1 MEARM
6 SDVKDL
12 LDEAAGSYEP
22 RMDEGAVERRAERH
36 RRTRRV
42 VAGFFALGV
51 FMVAAWFSWSAFRPV
66 GNISSSTDSGTYLLT
81 GFEVAPH
88 IDPITA
94 EIDPTSAVV
103 TFTTNWSSS
112 EYPGVHHCDLQVLD
126 ATGSQ
131 VGSRSFKMLSLSQG
145 HRSPETVPIDGSLD
159 GATATGSCSYERLD
173 TPVEAVISDIR
184 VKSPFKVSF
193 IVGWPDTLPE
203 GRSPGA
209 NACTTA
215 LFAGGELVA
224 QQQFTLVGG
233 DGRRETYITP
243 SGGRIAVE
251 DLEATLVCVPY
262 VHEDEF
268 PDPTPISEVSPSP
281 SPVPVPTGDLPEAG
295 VVVGTSHR
303 DVGAGSLVTFI
314 DLDGKTIATLR
325 GYDIAGNTGSPGV
338 WLQRGR
344 DYFLLD
350 VDQGVLVPV
359 SAAEARVV
367 IYDEGKEPQ
376 LAPPPAKGGQNSE
389 PLGHWRYA
397 YSSPSGVTLAQ
408 WSGECEAPTAYWI
421 DESGTARIV
430 TGERSVTHAPESLAL
445 GWSPD
450 QRAVLFLPEGACS
463 GSGNPPGIYLY
474 STPGVG
480 KLIFE
485 TDRASSARMWGPLA

>member
-1 MEARM
+1 M

-22 RMDEGAVERRAERH
+22 RMDEGAVERRAERY

-42 VAGFFALGV
+42 VAGFFALSV
-51 FMVAAWFSWSAFRPV
+51 FMVAAWFSWSVFRPV

-112 EYPGVHHCDLQVLD
+112 KYPGVHRCDVQVLD
-126 ATGSQ
+126 ATGAQ
-131 VGSRSFKMLSLSQG
+131 VGSGSFKMLSLSQG

-159 GATATGSCSYERLD
+159 GATATGSCSEERLD
-173 TPVEAVISDIR
+173 TPVAAVISGIR
-184 VKSPFKVSF
+184 VKNPFQVTYV
-193 IVGWPDTLPE
+193 VGWPDTLPE

-224 QQQFTLVGG
+224 QEHFTLVGG

-243 SGGRIAVE
+243 SSGRIAVE

-268 PDPTPISEVSPSP
+268 PDPTLISQVGPSP
-281 SPVPVPTGDLPEAG
+281 SPVAVPIGDLPDAG
-295 VVVGTSHR
+295 VVVGTGHG
-303 DVGAGSLVTFI
+303 DAGVGHLVTFV

-325 GYDIAGNTGSPGV
+325 GFQVAGTPGSPGV
-338 WLQRGR
+338 WLRHGR
-344 DYFLLD
+344 NYFLLD
-350 VDQGVLVPV
+350 VDQGALVPV
-359 SAAEARVV
+359 PFDEARMV
-367 IYDEGKEPQ
+367 IYDEGPEPQ
-376 LAPPPAKGGQNSE
+376 IALPPTQGNSE

-408 WSGECEAPTAYWI
+408 WSGECEVPTAYWI
-421 DESGTARIV
+421 DGSGTARIV
-430 TGERSVTHAPESLAL
+430 TGERSLRHAPESVAL

-450 QRAVLFLPEGACS
+450 QRAVLFLPQGACGGS
-463 GSGNPPGIYLY
+463 GSPPGIYLY
-474 STPGVG
+474 TAPGVG
-480 KLIFE
+480 RLIFE
-485 TDRASSARMWGPLA
+485 TGPALSVDMWERLS